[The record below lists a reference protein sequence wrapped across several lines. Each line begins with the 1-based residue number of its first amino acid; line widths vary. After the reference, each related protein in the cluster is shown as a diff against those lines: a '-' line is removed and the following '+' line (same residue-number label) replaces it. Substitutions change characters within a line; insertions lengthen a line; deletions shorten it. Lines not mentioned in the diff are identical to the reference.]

1 MKRQLMQGTKGGGV
15 DHSHPETKKERAV
28 RKMVRKIRRAGFSID
43 YQEHYNKDAY
53 DVLKVFIK
61 EQGIV

>member
-28 RKMVRKIRRAGFSID
+28 RKMVRKLRRAGYSIA
-43 YQEHYNKDAY
+43 YQEHYNEEAY
-53 DVLKVFIK
+53 DSLKLFM
-61 EQGIV
+61 EAL